1 MRDMVKDVNGNY
13 FVDGDV
19 FQAHGTLTIKRAMV
33 TTGTGRV
40 IFIQRGVGIIH
51 GVLLAADK
59 VGASICV
66 VFEGDAKSKVADTNI
81 NSND

>member
-1 MRDMVKDVNGNY
+1 MVKDVKGDY
-13 FVDGDV
+13 FVDGHV
-19 FQAHGTLTIKRAMV
+19 FQAHGTLTIKRAKV

-59 VGASICV
+59 VGASIGV
-66 VFEGDAKSKVADTNI
+66 SFEGAAKRKINDTNI